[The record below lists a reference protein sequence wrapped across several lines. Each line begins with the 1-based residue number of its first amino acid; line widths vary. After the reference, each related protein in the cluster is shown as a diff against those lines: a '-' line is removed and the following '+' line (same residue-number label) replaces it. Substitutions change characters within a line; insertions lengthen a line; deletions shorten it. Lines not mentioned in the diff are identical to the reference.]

1 MRWPFAFET
10 NLSGDE
16 ISDFVKYELQS
27 MPDWKFE
34 SYSISGDGGNEF
46 CYIAQTYASVT
57 YQNEAMNKIARLK
70 INAVLKGKSSKSVKD
85 DSVDTV
91 VQQEPA
97 VEEQPTQDYST
108 NYYEPYVPDN
118 SYSYEDSSYYD
129 QSYDYYAPEEGY
141 DNTTY

>member
-1 MRWPFAFET
+1 M
-10 NLSGDE
+10 
-16 ISDFVKYELQS
+16 
-27 MPDWKFE
+27 
-34 SYSISGDGGNEF
+34 
-46 CYIAQTYASVT
+46 
-57 YQNEAMNKIARLK
+57 
-70 INAVLKGKSSKSVKD
+70 
-85 DSVDTV
+85 DSV

-118 SYSYEDSSYYD
+118 SYTYEDSSYYD